1 MAAEYALLFLLCQA
15 CVEWKEFGVAELA
28 FFQVTV
34 GVADIAFAAE
44 EDEHV
49 ASGRATV
56 FAFVCL
62 DFAQG
67 VLKLACEVLLFI
79 GGTIMYRH
87 RISAPRYLN
96 HRHPTTVRRS
106 GRSAAI
112 RVGTDAPTFRT
123 LFRRSGR
130 SAAIRVGTDAPTFRT

>member
-44 EDEHV
+44 EYEHV
-49 ASGRATV
+49 TGGRATV

-67 VLKLACEVLLFI
+67 VLTLARAVLLFI
-79 GGTIMYRH
+79 GRTIMSRH
-87 RISAPRYLN
+87 RIRAPPPPN
-96 HRHPTTVRRS
+96 HRPSHYVP
-106 GRSAAI
+106 
-112 RVGTDAPTFRT
+112 
-123 LFRRSGR
+123 
-130 SAAIRVGTDAPTFRT
+130 